1 MIVVARA
8 SVRIS
13 LHSIKERGGVSG
25 ELGRQD
31 RHAPDRCVDPVCE
44 ERSAAFS
51 RHARLGLVV
60 PAVFHCKRA
69 RDLGA
74 LALVPCSVTL
84 QGWDVEIAD
93 QWRRFVAV
101 RFARDSLL
109 RIRTLS
115 PTLKLETPTGSSS
128 STARAA
134 LLVEA
139 CSARFWWSGEDVNF
153 MLARLTTSHGRPGRR
168 RRPRR
173 LVLEGHDGAPT
184 RPGIVGAG

>member
-109 RIRTLS
+109 EEAVLSELVSEAKFPASWENTGNFIRLG
-115 PTLKLETPTGSSS
+115 LRVRL
-128 STARAA
+128 
-134 LLVEA
+134 
-139 CSARFWWSGEDVNF
+139 
-153 MLARLTTSHGRPGRR
+153 LARNPRPNSRAYN
-168 RRPRR
+168 PIPYAS
-173 LVLEGHDGAPT
+173 EQ
-184 RPGIVGAG
+184 GIYFGLAGN